1 MNYNLFAPSGE
12 IFYLKMSEQTEKV
25 YEKGVVFVGNKP
37 LMKYVTA
44 VIMQFNSESLSKVT
58 IKSRGKFISK
68 AIDVEEI
75 VRKKFLKEKNLKIGE
90 ISIGSEEFSN
100 KEGKKLTVST
110 LAISLENQ

>member
-1 MNYNLFAPSGE
+1 
-12 IFYLKMSEQTEKV
+12 MSDQKSS

-44 VIMQFNSESLSKVT
+44 VIMQFNTENLKKVS

-75 VRKKFLKEKNLKIGE
+75 VRKKFLKEKNLKLSEVTID
-90 ISIGSEEFSN
+90 SEEFTS
-100 KEGKKLTVST
+100 KEGKPLTVST
-110 LAISLENQ
+110 LTISLESP